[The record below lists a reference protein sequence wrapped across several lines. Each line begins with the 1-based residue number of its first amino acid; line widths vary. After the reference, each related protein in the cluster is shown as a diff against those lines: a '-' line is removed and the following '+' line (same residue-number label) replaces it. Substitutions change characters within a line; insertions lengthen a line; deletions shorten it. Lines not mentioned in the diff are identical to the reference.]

1 MQNSSINSKGTTG
14 FWDFWGGRL
23 GPGRLGKWR
32 FEFGVFGLEA
42 FGLRFAV
49 LSFRQEVLGFRWLL
63 HPLNPKAFKPIIV
76 VSIFFSII
84 PNMSPILAQY
94 YPNGHPK
101 PYSLQCRVQDS
112 RAQGLGVSAVGL

>member
-14 FWDFWGGRL
+14 FWDFLGGRL

-32 FEFGVFGLEA
+32 FEFGVFGLGA

-49 LSFRQEVLGFRWLL
+49 LSFRQEVLGFRLSL
-63 HPLNPKAFKPIIV
+63 HPLSPKAFKPIIV

-84 PNMSPILAQY
+84 PNMSLILPQY

-101 PYSLQCRVQDS
+101 PYSLQCRV
-112 RAQGLGVSAVGL
+112 